1 MVNGL
6 FILSAIILVVLAIA
20 IRRDLAKL
28 EAQAKMVAVAAPE
41 PALKLEPV
49 RKLKS
54 EPADS
59 FEDDREITGQLVTI
73 AEYHCQPKR
82 SGGKRKDWRK
92 KPKGKRREAWIRE
105 EAR

>member
-1 MVNGL
+1 MIYGL
-6 FILSAIILVVLAIA
+6 FGLVLAILAVIVIA
-20 IRRDLAKL
+20 IRRDLAQL
-28 EAQAKMVAVAAPE
+28 DAQARRVAIAAPE
-41 PALKLEPV
+41 LTLE
-49 RKLKS
+49 S
-54 EPADS
+54 EPDPADS